1 MISKVNSLKKSVKLI
16 KPELDW
22 SRKKRRYKLSTS
34 QIKWVISLDTRDIK
48 RLIREYYE
56 QLQANKLNKLLIL
69 KARKIDWIKKV
80 ENLKS
85 FISVKEI
92 GFLYL
97 KISLN

>member
-1 MISKVNSLKKSVKLI
+1 MISKVNSLKKSVKFL

>member
-1 MISKVNSLKKSVKLI
+1 M
-16 KPELDW
+16 
-22 SRKKRRYKLSTS
+22 
-34 QIKWVISLDTRDIK
+34 ISLDTRDIK

-56 QLQANKLNKLLIL
+56 QLQANKFDKLNKLLIL
-69 KARKIDWIKKV
+69 KDRKIDWIKKV
-80 ENLKS
+80 EYLKS